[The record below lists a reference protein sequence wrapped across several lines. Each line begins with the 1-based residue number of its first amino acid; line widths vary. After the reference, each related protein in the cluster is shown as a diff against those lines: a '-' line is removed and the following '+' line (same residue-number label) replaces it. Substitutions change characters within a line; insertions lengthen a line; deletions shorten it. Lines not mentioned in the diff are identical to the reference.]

1 MTLIEKTLVKT
12 LMISELECSKSL
24 SKDVQS
30 MYELRANGNV
40 CLAKITPIFDFS
52 LDDTLNDC
60 FKILLNLNDRTVRY
74 YCLNQDVCFR
84 KDVFCFIK
92 TSINNFEK
100 KGFYFMGFY

>member
-1 MTLIEKTLVKT
+1 MTLIEKTLVKN
-12 LMISELECSKSL
+12 LMKSELESSKTL

-30 MYELRANGNV
+30 MYELSAHGNV
-40 CLAKITPIFDFS
+40 CFAKITPVFDFS

-60 FKILLNLNDRTVRY
+60 FKILLNLNDKTVRY
-74 YCLNQDVCFR
+74 YCLNQDACFR

-100 KGFYFMGFY
+100 MGFYFIGFC

>member
-1 MTLIEKTLVKT
+1 MTLIEKTLVKN
-12 LMISELECSKSL
+12 LMKSELESSKTL

-30 MYELRANGNV
+30 MYELSVHGNV
-40 CLAKITPIFDFS
+40 CFAKITPVFDFS

-60 FKILLNLNDRTVRY
+60 FKILLNLNDKTVRY
-74 YCLNQDVCFR
+74 YCLNQDACFR

-100 KGFYFMGFY
+100 MGLYFIGFC

>member
-12 LMISELECSKSL
+12 LMKSELESSKTL

-30 MYELRANGNV
+30 MYELSANGNV

-60 FKILLNLNDRTVRY
+60 FKILLNLNDKTVRY
-74 YCLNQDVCFR
+74 YCLNQDDCFR

-92 TSINNFEK
+92 ASINNFEK
-100 KGFYFMGFY
+100 MGFCFIGFC